1 MGKTPSKK
9 RKIIYTSIILVFLAI
24 FTFSSF
30 YYYHDIIFGP
40 PVFFLEDDYIKVNL
54 YPYNY
59 KSAVIFTIDD
69 VYKLTEP
76 EKIFNITSLM
86 EQYGYKVVFFV
97 IPYYRGRYKI
107 TRTDPVVEALIEITQ
122 RGHEVGQH
130 GLTHH
135 IPKYRVGVANEAREF
150 AGLPYGEQKRR
161 IYVGKKIL
169 EDAGLTFNGF
179 RAPAHSA
186 NKNTLNVLEHF
197 GFIYGAD
204 AAVYPPPFTIL
215 ANKRFVESVYYPYHP
230 GDLNL
235 IEFVGQGDFFRTH
248 LPPESFAIIRE
259 RFERIYK
266 YNGTFIFYSHINLIN
281 TPAAMKLLEE
291 TLKYLDTKNI
301 WKPNMTELALWWQA
315 RESLYAST
323 EVKGDTLIITLEKG
337 NELKLEGLTINFK
350 PSVSVKNYKIV
361 DDNGDVIK
369 KGKVEE
375 GYVIIDY

>member
-1 MGKTPSKK
+1 MRKKISKK
-9 RKIIYTSIILVFLAI
+9 RKIIYISIVLVFSAVFI
-24 FTFSSF
+24 FSSLH
-30 YYYHDIIFGP
+30 YYHDIIFGP
-40 PVFFLEDDYIKVNL
+40 PVFFLNDDYITVNL

-69 VYKLTEP
+69 VYKFTEP
-76 EKIFNITSLM
+76 EKIFNITSLL
-86 EQYGYKVVFFV
+86 EKYGYKVVFFV
-97 IPYYRGRYKI
+97 IPYYRGRYKL
-107 TRTDPVVEALIEITQ
+107 TRADPVVEALIEITQ
-122 RGHEVGQH
+122 RGHEIGQH

-135 IPKYRVGVANEAREF
+135 IPKYKAGIANTAREF

-161 IYVGKKIL
+161 IYVGRKIL
-169 EDAGLTFNGF
+169 EDAGLTVNGF

-186 NKNTLNVLEHF
+186 NRNTLEILEHF
-197 GFIYGAD
+197 GFIYGAN

-248 LPPESFAIIRE
+248 LTPESFIIIKE

-266 YNGTFIFYSHINLIN
+266 HSGSFIFYSHINLIN
-281 TPAAMKLLEE
+281 TPQSIKLLEE
-291 TLKYLDTKNI
+291 ILNYLDTKKV
-301 WKPNMTELALWWQA
+301 WKPNMTELALWWLA

-323 EVKGDTLIITLEKG
+323 EIKGDTLVITLEKG
-337 NELKLEGLTINFK
+337 NELKLDGLTITFK
-350 PSVSVKNYKIV
+350 KTIPVKNYKIV
-361 DDNGDVIK
+361 NEDGNTIK

-375 GYVIIDY
+375 GFVIIDY